1 MEGML
6 PACVAFAVRTSRGAG
21 IGKAG
26 EGKA

>member
-6 PACVAFAVRTSRGAG
+6 SECVAFAVRTSRGTG

>member
-6 PACVAFAVRTSRGAG
+6 PACVASRVRTYGEAG